1 MPFDPT
7 PGEYE
12 LDIYDRSE
20 QIQAA
25 RRDPNAFIEYVF
37 RGEGGQRLKQEKA
50 HREWQEIWSRYDR
63 SVILGPIGCG
73 KALPVETP
81 IAVPGGWKPIGELE
95 VGDMVIGGDG
105 LPTRVTYVSPVMHDR
120 VVYELAF
127 GDDSTIACDA
137 DHLWTVSAK
146 HGPTREREWC
156 TRTTQQILE
165 SLDMVWRIPCVGLY
179 GPERRIVA
187 WRRLP
192 SCPVRCIAVEANH
205 HTFVATAAEIV
216 THNTTQIRGRLIHE
230 IGSDPEDTRIAWV
243 SATQAH
249 PKKQLGSIKEEIA
262 RNPRI
267 WHVFPWLRRGE
278 GEREEWSSTKILVQR
293 DSSHP
298 DVTLECYGAY
308 GSILGSRKTII
319 VFDDLCNFA
328 NTLTQ
333 ASREKMID
341 WLAEV
346 LSRAKGRIRMRGIGH
361 IWHADDA
368 LQALRKKPGWFYAR
382 YEATVTQ
389 PDPTPEDP
397 ARTKEVPTFPSVL
410 SMLKIASLCVDL
422 GPVYSEMMLW
432 NRLPPATM
440 SRFADSW
447 FERCLENGR
456 GLAEQW
462 RPEDIDSRGRVRADA
477 GTFGE
482 DSAGTIDKWK
492 SKGYRS
498 QWTGAGK
505 VFTAADLGHTKKV
518 GSDLTV
524 FITCVVFADGQR
536 LIIDVRA
543 GRWKGDEIATQIQDL
558 RTRFDP
564 KFFVESNGGQGLFI
578 DLVQD
583 TFAIPINK
591 SHTGMDKYSYQNGI
605 ESIGTEL
612 RNGWWTLPCTR
623 DLEPPPEVAEMIKGA
638 KGYSPEKHPSDY
650 LMAWWILRKGIVQF
664 GGEPAPDV
672 DPQAN
677 M

>member
-1 MPFDPT
+1 MPFDPV
-7 PGEYE
+7 PGAYE

-20 QIQAA
+20 QIQLA

-37 RGEGGQRLKQEKA
+37 RGEGGQRLRQEKG

-73 KALPVETP
+73 K
-81 IAVPGGWKPIGELE
+81 
-95 VGDMVIGGDG
+95 
-105 LPTRVTYVSPVMHDR
+105 
-120 VVYELAF
+120 
-127 GDDSTIACDA
+127 
-137 DHLWTVSAK
+137 
-146 HGPTREREWC
+146 
-156 TRTTQQILE
+156 
-165 SLDMVWRIPCVGLY
+165 
-179 GPERRIVA
+179 
-187 WRRLP
+187 
-192 SCPVRCIAVEANH
+192 
-205 HTFVATAAEIV
+205 
-216 THNTTQIRGRLIHE
+216 TTQIRGRLIHE

-346 LSRAKGRIRMRGIGH
+346 LSRAKGRIRMWGIGH

-382 YEATVTQ
+382 YEATQTV
-389 PDPTPEDP
+389 PDPSPEEPD
-397 ARTKEVPTFPSVL
+397 RTKEVPTFPGVL

-422 GPVYSEMMLW
+422 GPIYSEMMLW

-440 SRFADSW
+440 SRFADAW

-477 GTFGE
+477 GTFD
-482 DSAGTIDKWK
+482 DSAGTIEKWK

-524 FITCVVFADGQR
+524 FVTCVVFADGQR

-591 SHTGMDKYSYQNGI
+591 SHTGMDKYDYQNGI